1 VLAGSAAYGLGEAF
15 RWNASLERKPADA
28 KKFYGAIATCTALGA
43 IMNFTSLDPIKAL
56 FWAAVLNGISAVPL
70 MVVIMGMATSRKV
83 MGTFVLPA
91 YLKVLGWLA
100 AIVMSIVFVGLVLTW
115 HA

>member
-1 VLAGSAAYGLGEAF
+1 
-15 RWNASLERKPADA
+15 
-28 KKFYGAIATCTALGA
+28 
-43 IMNFTSLDPIKAL
+43 
-56 FWAAVLNGISAVPL
+56 

-100 AIVMSIVFVGLVLTW
+100 AIVMSMVLAGLVLTW